1 MTSSELWLFL
11 HLGAMAVWIGGG
23 VTGQVFGVL
32 AKRAGDPARTAAF
45 GRDLAFV
52 VSRIFMPASLVV
64 LVSGVL
70 LVGDGNWD
78 WSEPFIVFGLVGWAV
93 VAGAA
98 FGYISPQMRKASV
111 RLAAEGPSPELVGRV
126 NSLVLGARVLLLALF
141 VIVFVMTAKP
151 GT

>member
-32 AKRAGDPARTAAF
+32 AKRAGDPASTATF

-64 LVSGVL
+64 LVSGAL

-78 WSEPFIVFGLVGWAV
+78 WSEPFILFGLLGWVV

-98 FGYISPQMRKASV
+98 FGYIAPQMRKAGA
-111 RLAAEGPSPELVGRV
+111 RLATEGPSPELIGRL

-141 VIVFVMTAKP
+141 VIVFVMTVKP